1 MVTKKFLP
9 KMKIELRVVVHIVV
23 SVALIFVW
31 FVAFGNESLRK
42 YNGKAVIVTEYEEYI
57 GYVPQPGMSL

>member
-1 MVTKKFLP
+1 
-9 KMKIELRVVVHIVV
+9 MKIELRVVVHIVV

-42 YNGKAVIVTEYEEYI
+42 YNAKAVIVTEFEEYFAQM
-57 GYVPQPGMSL
+57 PQPGIL